1 MARGKVKTEY
11 SFDNAAEAVV
21 KVQELPKGT
30 RDTAPNPLQTMVDN
44 AVDAGPM
51 ALPVPDGERATEAE
65 RLIRRAVA
73 GKYSLN
79 IRFTDENDAALS
91 PGIAKEST
99 EPVWVYFNIKSE
111 RATRKPQERKY
122 TAADIRKWANLPED
136 AKLDKEI
143 RNAYRA
149 EHNLPV
155 R

>member
-1 MARGKVKTEY
+1 MATKKASAEF
-11 SFDNAAEAVV
+11 SFDNVQVQAVA
-21 KVQELPKGT
+21 ELPKGT
-30 RDTAPNPLQTMVDN
+30 RDTAPNPLQATVDG

-51 ALPVPDGERATEAE
+51 ALPVPNGERAAEAE

-79 IRFTDENDAALS
+79 IRFTDANDKAMS
-91 PGIAKEST
+91 PPVAKESA
-99 EPVWVYFNIKSE
+99 EEVWVYFNVKSE
-111 RATRKPQERKY
+111 RKTREPQQRKY

-136 AKLDKEI
+136 AKLTKEI

-149 EHNLPV
+149 EHGLPV